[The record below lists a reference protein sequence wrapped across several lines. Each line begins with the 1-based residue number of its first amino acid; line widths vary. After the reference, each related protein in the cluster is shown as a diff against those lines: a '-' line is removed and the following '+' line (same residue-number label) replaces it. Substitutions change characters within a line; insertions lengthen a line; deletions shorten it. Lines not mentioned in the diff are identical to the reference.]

1 MIKRFIRNFITKI
14 FHSRASLGKDT
25 FISISSTIDKSS
37 KLGDYIYVA
46 KRVIISNSSIGN
58 YSSIGPDVKI
68 GLGEHD
74 YRAISTS
81 MRITINKPDL
91 LKGECV
97 IGKDVWIGA
106 GAVILRGVK
115 VGNGAVI
122 GANAVVT
129 KDVDSFSI
137 VGGVPAKLIK
147 YRFNKEKI
155 DLIKDSKWWDLTP
168 AKADSE
174 LQKINK
180 KFK

>member
-1 MIKRFIRNFITKI
+1 MIKRLIRNILTRL
-14 FHSRASLGKDT
+14 FHPRVNFGKDT
-25 FISISSTIDKSS
+25 FISISSTVDSSS
-37 KLGDYIYVA
+37 KLGRYIYIA

-58 YSSIGPDVKI
+58 YSAIGPDVKI
-68 GLGEHD
+68 GLGEHN

-81 MRITINKPDL
+81 MRISINESDL
-91 LKGECV
+91 LEGECV

-115 VGNGAVI
+115 VGDGAVV

-137 VGGVPAKLIK
+137 VGGVPSRLIK
-147 YRFNKEKI
+147 YRFDKEKM
-155 DLIKDSKWWDLTP
+155 DLIKDSEWWNLNP
-168 AKADSE
+168 EEAKSK
-174 LQKINK
+174 LKNINK